1 MSEEVSER
9 RNFYAWNI
17 PFLPSPVQNMLQ
29 LIESANLHDTTTT
42 SLAEQNIAPLINEIF
57 GTVESGQV
65 PSIPPLIAP
74 SIMRNQDGE
83 TLLIVASRCG
93 HAAVVD
99 RFRNE
104 IDVDETDIDGWTALL
119 CAAHQGHADC
129 VRLLLEAN
137 ASIDQSDI
145 MGWTSLMW
153 ACYKNRLEAVKV
165 LLEYHAHVN
174 IVGEEDGLTPL
185 IIAAGRGY
193 GDVVHVLLNSGAEVN
208 SSDKFGSTALIWSAR
223 KGYTEIVEELLNAG
237 AEVDAIG
244 MYSSTALMLAAR
256 GCHRKVVELLLS
268 REPNVNVVDYNGLS
282 ALGIAAREGYTEIAQ
297 ALIHSGA
304 YVNTVDRFGNSI
316 LASAV
321 RSGNI
326 HLIRMLLEKHAD
338 VNAKDS
344 ENRTPLHLAID
355 KSYTDI
361 VLALLE
367 KKPNLEQKNKDGDT
381 SLLRAVKNRDI
392 ALCQLLVHSGAKI
405 SAVDN
410 AGDNALH
417 LALRARSKRLAQ
429 ILLVNPGDSK
439 LLYRP
444 NKVGETPYSIDQES
458 ATPILPTIFGPI
470 GIDADLK
477 NLLGF
482 EAYSDVLADIVCEP
496 NLSLPLSIGLYAKW
510 GSGKSFLLPKMRES
524 MKSFSRSWLDGLEL
538 YWSWT
543 LILIC
548 FVLCSVLSLLIV
560 SLFTLIQAS
569 LSIFYPLVIGAIGFI
584 LLLSTYGFIYYGSE
598 IRLWNSS
605 IALAR
610 LIARSL
616 ARLKLVISVAT
627 LNAPIRTDKE
637 LIVSPVSFL
646 FSDDHRLSFVG
657 GDQALTNIVLSL
669 FTAAEEHYG
678 PVAVRLFAA
687 FKGHTQTESKL
698 RTLCGIPVLFFF
710 ILTFV
715 SFFIALIL
723 LIKYIIGTEEMASV
737 FLGFIA
743 FTSIFLFCA
752 TVPLYLFVVKMLIN
766 IPQRRIKRISHRL
779 HSIPFERLVQK
790 LQKEVDLL
798 TSLIHALDAFTNS
811 QTRLVIMVDGL
822 DSCEQNS
829 MVQLL
834 DAISLFFGSRQNVPY
849 IVIIAADPHII
860 VSALQNNLRG
870 TNVNYE
876 ITGHDYIKNIISM
889 PFYLHHT
896 ALQQLQ
902 RRQNL
907 TTQTANGGWLE
918 RRRSQSLR
926 GSRLSLREKEGL
938 NVASNQ
944 AAAKD
949 NLVNSLMSSEF
960 SQLFPSHDYFVNMN
974 PRLMRRIVNSIA
986 LTGRLLRSF
995 EVEFSWFLLYMWI
1008 SLLEQWPFR
1017 MTFLVD
1023 CALDNVDDSMP
1034 IAELYERSKSHL
1046 PTKGTLTDLDR
1057 NPAEFDQ
1064 IMKRLSTAK
1073 TEQLTIG
1080 HLKSF
1085 SPCTSNLDP
1094 YLKKLIR
1101 EQIIEEHGQTNLN
1114 DERELFSFSQFEQHQ
1129 LQNAQFL
1136 FDDSDIWSTIV
1147 RPLPKMSIGEI
1158 CKLVERLNIANER
1171 ISIITNSL
1179 VENNLNGLA
1188 LQSCELDDLRQILQ
1202 LPLGDWTLFK
1212 LFIEALRVWR
1222 PALNRSMDTTSL
1234 KTRTPKPLSEI
1245 RGSTNLISI
1254 HEEQPNGGSTIH
1266 DHIEDHK
1273 RDTPSPQGKLDTPE
1287 LEENAYED
1295 EDADSMRSLAGSRQS
1310 LLNKSPERR
1319 PKS

>member
-1 MSEEVSER
+1 
-9 RNFYAWNI
+9 
-17 PFLPSPVQNMLQ
+17 ML
-29 LIESANLHDTTTT
+29 SAGDANVYDPIGST
-42 SLAEQNIAPLINEIF
+42 LAEQNILPLVNEIF
-57 GTVESGQV
+57 RTVESGHV
-65 PSIPPLIAP
+65 PTLPPIISALGL
-74 SIMRNQDGE
+74 RNQENE
-83 TLLIVASRCG
+83 TLLIVAARCG
-93 HAAVVD
+93 HAEVVNHY
-99 RFRNE
+99 RNE
-104 IDVDETDIDGWTALL
+104 IDVDETDNDGWTALL
-119 CAAHQGHADC
+119 CAAHEGHADC

-137 ASIDQSDI
+137 AAIDQWDF
-145 MGWTSLMW
+145 MGWTPLMW

-165 LLEYHAHVN
+165 LLEYHAHID

-193 GDVVHVLLNSGAEVN
+193 AEIVHVLINAGATVN
-208 SSDKFGSTALIWSAR
+208 STDKFGSNALIWAAR

-237 AEVDAIG
+237 ADVDAVG
-244 MYSSTALMLAAR
+244 MYNSTALMLAAR

-297 ALIHSGA
+297 SLIHSGA
-304 YVNTVDRFGNSI
+304 YVNTVDRYGNSI

-381 SLLRAVKNRDI
+381 ALLRAVKNRDI

-417 LALRARSKRLAQ
+417 LALRARSRRLAQ

-458 ATPILPTIFGPI
+458 TSPILPTIFGPI
-470 GIDADLK
+470 GIDVDLK

-496 NLSLPLSIGLYAKW
+496 NLSLPLTIGLYAKW

-543 LILIC
+543 LIFTCFIIC
-548 FVLCSVLSLLIV
+548 AIISLLV
-560 SLFTLIQAS
+560 VALFTISQAA
-569 LSIFYPLVIGAIGFI
+569 LSVYYPLIFGAVACI
-584 LLLSTYGFIYYGSE
+584 LLIAVYSFIYYGSE
-598 IRLWNSS
+598 VRPVERLD
-605 IALAR
+605 R
-610 LIARSL
+610 LVLSL
-616 ARLKLVISVAT
+616 AT
-627 LNAPIRTDKE
+627 LNAPVRTDKE

-669 FTAAEEHYG
+669 FNAAEEHFG
-678 PVAVRLFAA
+678 AIAVRLFCA
-687 FKGHTQTESKL
+687 FKAQTQTESKL

-710 ILTFV
+710 I
-715 SFFIALIL
+715 
-723 LIKYIIGTEEMASV
+723 YITGADEMTGCSRPSSSSV
-737 FLGFIA
+737 P
-743 FTSIFLFCA
+743 S
-752 TVPLYLFVVKMLIN
+752 VPLYLLVVRMLIN
-766 IPQRRIKRISHRL
+766 TPQRRIKNLSHRL
-779 HSIPFERLVQK
+779 HSIPFERLIQK

-822 DSCEQNS
+822 DSCEQNI
-829 MVQLL
+829 MVQIL
-834 DAISLFFGSRQNVPY
+834 DALSLFFSSRQNAPY
-849 IVIIAADPHII
+849 IVILAADPHII

-870 TNVNYE
+870 TNANYE
-876 ITGHDYIKNIISM
+876 ITGHDYIKNVVSM

-902 RRQNL
+902 RRKNA
-907 TTQTANGGWLE
+907 TNPTANGGWLE
-918 RRRSQSLR
+918 RRRSDTWK

-938 NVASNQ
+938 NAAANQ
-944 AAAKD
+944 AAGKD

-960 SQLFPSHDYFVNMN
+960 SQLFPSHDYFANMN

-995 EVEFSWFLLYMWI
+995 EVDFSWFLLYTWI

-1017 MTFLVD
+1017 VTFLVD
-1023 CALDNVDDSMP
+1023 CALDNPDDTITISD
-1034 IAELYERSKSHL
+1034 LYARTKSHL
-1046 PTKGTLTDLDR
+1046 PTKSTLTDLDR
-1057 NPAEFDQ
+1057 NPAEFEQ
-1064 IMKRLSTAK
+1064 IMKRLATAK
-1073 TEQLTIG
+1073 TEQLTVG

-1085 SPCTSNLDP
+1085 SACTSNLDP

-1101 EQIIEEHGQTNLN
+1101 EQVIEEHGQTNV
-1114 DERELFSFSQFEQHQ
+1114 DEEREVSSFYLSC
-1129 LQNAQFL
+1129 
-1136 FDDSDIWSTIV
+1136 FDDPEVWATV
-1147 RPLPKMSIGEI
+1147 TRPLPKMTIADI
-1158 CKLVERLNIANER
+1158 CKLVERLNISRER
-1171 ISIITNSL
+1171 ITTITKCL
-1179 VENNLNGLA
+1179 VDSNPERIGPPVVRPERSPGNTSGTSRSA
-1188 LQSCELDDLRQILQ
+1188 TGRSSSSSSRRSACGGPMSTRAADAAGVKHRQ
-1202 LPLGDWTLFK
+1202 
-1212 LFIEALRVWR
+1212 
-1222 PALNRSMDTTSL
+1222 
-1234 KTRTPKPLSEI
+1234 PKALSEI

-1254 HEEQPNGGSTIH
+1254 HEEQTTGSDPAAH
-1266 DHIEDHK
+1266 DIDDHE
-1273 RDTPSPQGKLDTPE
+1273 RETPSPQSKLETPE
-1287 LEENAYED
+1287 LEGENGEHGHPTHEQEHED
-1295 EDADSMRSLAGSRQS
+1295 EDGDSARSLAGSRES
-1310 LLNKSPERR
+1310 LLNKTHGKES
-1319 PKS
+1319 K